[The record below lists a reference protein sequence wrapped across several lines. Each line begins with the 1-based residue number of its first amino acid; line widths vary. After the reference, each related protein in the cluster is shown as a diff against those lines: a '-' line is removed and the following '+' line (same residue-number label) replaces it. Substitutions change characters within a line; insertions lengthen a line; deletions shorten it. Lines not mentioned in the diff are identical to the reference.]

1 MYKEKDVS
9 LQPCKLNN
17 MNTNRTSKAFIVRAA
32 ITLLVMLLTSAT
44 AWAADGVKYI
54 DGNGEHEYE
63 TTATIAENAITDLGN
78 GWYVMSG
85 TINLSKLEY
94 TNTVNLIL
102 ADDANVTITGTDGIT
117 VTGNL
122 TIYGQSQGTGSL
134 TITANETGSTS
145 TNGDGINAENGE
157 ITINGG
163 ILTITA
169 TRYGITTYDENS
181 GSNCDITI
189 NGGRVTVTAT
199 EGNGI
204 YATGNITINGGTV
217 TASASN
223 EGTFGMAATG
233 NITLGCTKDTDYIF
247 ASSYN
252 KDISINSGLS
262 PLIVY
267 IDNPDDDSQVPTA
280 YNNQVTITSS
290 VINNKIIAP
299 DLFGISKGKTG
310 TIENPYTISTA
321 GGLKLL
327 ATYVNSG
334 TVFDYYDEYSY
345 TYDVYTNKYFKII
358 DDIIFDTTIENNFTP
373 IGDEFHIFQGTFDG
387 GGHIIRGINIY
398 TDKRYVGL
406 FGHLGNENT
415 AMITNVTLANASII
429 GNNILY
435 TGGIV
440 GHNNGG
446 SISNCLVAN
455 SIINGNSYT
464 GAIAGLN
471 EGTLYHNYYGN
482 STVNDKNSNVG
493 CGIGSNSSSDVTTN
507 DGAVKG
513 TFLSDSKDVPSPLNG
528 KVFFYREFK
537 GGSASTICLPFAYN
551 PKNSDGSF
559 YTFNHVEKKDGKWEA
574 IMDNVSGN
582 LAANT
587 PYIFVP
593 DENRSIVPILFHG
606 DAEEPSNPSTTSG
619 YWTFKGTYEEKKW
632 DSEPT
637 GIYGFSAQAVA
648 DDNISQGQFVK
659 VGAYVKIRPLRA
671 YLEYTGSTFPNTRS
685 SLPEEGL
692 PDRIIVRLVGGGTSI
707 GQLDMKTGQVNL
719 DSGWYNLDGIRL
731 SGKPTKHG
739 IYVHHGKKVVIS
751 TMNNE

>member
-1 MYKEKDVS
+1 
-9 LQPCKLNN
+9 

-32 ITLLVMLLTSAT
+32 ITLFVMLLTSAT
-44 AWAADGVKYI
+44 AWADENNPTII
-54 DGNGEHEYE
+54 DGTEYNYE
-63 TTATIAENAITDLGN
+63 S
-78 GWYVMSG
+78 GWYKMSG
-85 TINLSKLEY
+85 QLSLSQPL
-94 TNTVNLIL
+94 TFTGDVNLIL
-102 ADDANVTITGTDGIT
+102 ADDANVTMTGADGIT
-117 VTGNL
+117 VNGNL
-122 TIYGQSQGTGSL
+122 NIYGQSKGTGSL
-134 TITANETGSTS
+134 TIDTS
-145 TNGDGINAENGE
+145 GDGDNTGDGIYVKNGE
-157 ITINGG
+157 IIINGG
-163 ILTITA
+163 ILTINA
-169 TRYGITTYDENS
+169 DRYGITTNDN
-181 GSNCDITI
+181 NITI

-482 STVNDKNSNVG
+482 STVNDEKKDVG
-493 CGIGSNSSSDVTTN
+493 CGISSTTSEDVLAN
-507 DGAVKG
+507 EGAVSA
-513 TFLSDSKDVPSPLNG
+513 TFLSEEVPVPDDLKG
-528 KVFFYREFK
+528 EVRFYREFT
-537 GGSASTICLPFAYN
+537 GGSASTICLPFAYTPN
-551 PKNSDGSF
+551 GSEGKF
-559 YTFNHVEKKDGKWEA
+559 YTFKSVEYSEGQYIATMEEA
-574 IMDNVSGN
+574 NKATSP
-582 LAANT
+582 LSANT
-587 PYIFVP
+587 PYLFVP
-593 DENRSIVPILFHG
+593 DENRNIVPILFHG
-606 DAEEPSNPSTTSG
+606 DAVNSSNPSTMSG
-619 YWTFKGTYEEKKW
+619 NWTFKGTYEEKKW
-632 DSEPT
+632 DIEPT

-648 DDNISQGQFVK
+648 DESISQGQFVK

>member
-262 PLIVY
+262 PLIVC

-648 DDNISQGQFVK
+648 DDNISQKLNPCSV
-659 VGAYVKIRPLRA
+659 
-671 YLEYTGSTFPNTRS
+671 
-685 SLPEEGL
+685 SLHL
-692 PDRIIVRLVGGGTSI
+692 
-707 GQLDMKTGQVNL
+707 KACVNML
-719 DSGWYNLDGIRL
+719 DSSYEFKNSNTLFLLFFSWYFF
-731 SGKPTKHG
+731 
-739 IYVHHGKKVVIS
+739 VIS
-751 TMNNE
+751 KKEWNIPASFKNLKKYFFCFLVIFFPLVF

>member
-1 MYKEKDVS
+1 MPKIVAKKCLSKEKDVS
-9 LQPCKLNN
+9 LHPCKLNN
-17 MNTNRTSKAFIVRAA
+17 MNTKRTSKAFIVRAA
-32 ITLLVMLLTSAT
+32 ITLLLLLLTSTT
-44 AWAADGVKYI
+44 AWADENNPTII
-54 DGNGEHEYE
+54 DGTEYNYE
-63 TTATIAENAITDLGN
+63 S
-78 GWYVMSG
+78 GWYKMSG
-85 TINLSKLEY
+85 QLSLSQPL
-94 TNTVNLIL
+94 TFTGDVNLIL
-102 ADDANVTITGTDGIT
+102 ADDANVTMTGADGIT
-117 VTGNL
+117 VNGNL
-122 TIYGQSQGTGSL
+122 TIYGQSKGTGSL
-134 TITANETGSTS
+134 TIN
-145 TNGDGINAENGE
+145 TNGDGVDTGDGIYVEDGE

-163 ILTITA
+163 ILTINA
-169 TRYGITTYDENS
+169 DRYGITTNDN
-181 GSNCDITI
+181 NITI

-199 EGNGI
+199 GENGI

-299 DLFGISKGKTG
+299 DLFGISKGNTG
-310 TIENPYTISTA
+310 TSDNPYTISTA
-321 GGLKLL
+321 GGLQLL
-327 ATYVNSG
+327 AAYVNSG
-334 TVFDYYDEYSY
+334 TIFDYYDEED
-345 TYDVYTNKYFKII
+345 THAYDVYTGKYFMIT

-373 IGDEFHIFQGTFDG
+373 IGDQFHIFQGTFNG

-406 FGHLGNENT
+406 FGHLGKENT

-471 EGTLYHNYYGN
+471 SGNLDHNYYGN
-482 STVNDKNSNVG
+482 STINGAKNKVG
-493 CGIGSNSSSDVTTN
+493 CGKTSYSSDDVPTN
-507 DGAVKG
+507 DGAVSA
-513 TFLSDSKDVPSPLNG
+513 TFLSESEDVPSPLNG

-551 PKNSDGSF
+551 PKNSDGLF

-593 DENRSIVPILFHG
+593 DENRNIVPILFHG
-606 DAEEPSNPSTTSG
+606 DAAYASNHLTKSE
-619 YWTFKGTYEEKKW
+619 YWTFKGTYEEKTW
-632 DSEPT
+632 NNEPT

-648 DDNISQGQFVK
+648 DESISQGQFVK

-671 YLEYTGSTFPNTRS
+671 YLEYTGSNFPNTRS
-685 SLPEEGL
+685 SLPDEGL

-707 GQLDMKTGQVNL
+707 DQLDMKTGQVNF
-719 DSGWYNLDGIRL
+719 DSGWYNLNGIRL
-731 SGKPTKHG
+731 SEKPTKHG

>member
-1 MYKEKDVS
+1 
-9 LQPCKLNN
+9 

-32 ITLLVMLLTSAT
+32 ITLLVMLFTSAT
-44 AWAADGVKYI
+44 AWSESVKYI
-54 DGNGEHEYE
+54 DADGQEKTQDGVTIINNNTQITLG
-63 TTATIAENAITDLGN
+63 TTNKTT
-78 GWYVMSG
+78 WYVMTG
-85 TINLSKLEY
+85 EINYES
-94 TNTVNLIL
+94 TVSLMGDVHIIL
-102 ADDANVTITGTDGIT
+102 ADGAQIEINAYNGVSSDDYNGIYAI
-117 VTGNL
+117 GSL
-122 TIYGQSQGTGSL
+122 TIYGQEAGTGTL
-134 TITANETGSTS
+134 TINSDKITKPGN
-145 TNGDGINAENGE
+145 GINAKG
-157 ITINGG
+157 
-163 ILTITA
+163 
-169 TRYGITTYDENS
+169 
-181 GSNCDITI
+181 
-189 NGGRVTVTAT
+189 
-199 EGNGI
+199 
-204 YATGNITINGGTV
+204 GNITINGGTLNINANQYGICTSKGESSSNCDITITGGRITV
-217 TASASN
+217 TATDGIDAD
-223 EGTFGMAATG
+223 G
-233 NITLGCTKDTDYIF
+233 NITLGYTKDTDYIF
-247 ASSYN
+247 ASSYSN
-252 KDISINSGLS
+252 TISIANGQTLIDGVNTYSGLIS
-262 PLIVY
+262 DPSVL
-267 IDNPDDDSQVPTA
+267 
-280 YNNQVTITSS
+280 SS
-290 VINNKIIAP
+290 KILAP
-299 DLFGISKGKTG
+299 DLFGISNGKTG
-310 TIENPYTISTA
+310 SSDNPYTISTA
-321 GGLKLL
+321 GGLQLL

-334 TVFDYYDEYSY
+334 TFFDYYDEDSY
-345 TYDVYTNKYFKII
+345 AYDVYTGKYFMIT

-406 FGHLGNENT
+406 FGHLGNDNT

-471 EGTLYHNYYGN
+471 SGNLDHNYYGN
-482 STVNDKNSNVG
+482 STINDEKKDVG
-493 CGIGSNSSSDVTTN
+493 CGISSTTSEDVLAN
-507 DGAVKG
+507 EGAVSA
-513 TFLSDSKDVPSPLNG
+513 TFLSEEVPVPDDLKG
-528 KVFFYREFK
+528 EVRFYREFT
-537 GGSASTICLPFAYN
+537 GGSASTICLPFTYTPN
-551 PKNSDGSF
+551 GSEGKF
-559 YTFNHVEKKDGKWEA
+559 YTFKSVEYSEGQYIATMEEA
-574 IMDNVSGN
+574 NKATSP
-582 LAANT
+582 LSANT
-587 PYIFVP
+587 PYLFMPAGTGTKPV
-593 DENRSIVPILFHG
+593 LFHG
-606 DAEEPSNPSTTSG
+606 DAAYASNPSTTSG

-632 DSEPT
+632 DIEPT

-648 DDNISQGQFVK
+648 DESISQGQFVK

-671 YLEYTGSTFPNTRS
+671 YLEYTGSNFPNTRS

>member
-1 MYKEKDVS
+1 
-9 LQPCKLNN
+9 

-32 ITLLVMLLTSAT
+32 ITLLLLLLTSAT
-44 AWAADGVKYI
+44 VWAADGVKYI

-117 VTGNL
+117 VNGSL

-134 TITANETGSTS
+134 TITANKTGSTS

-199 EGNGI
+199 GENGI

-299 DLFGISKGKTG
+299 DLFGISKGNTG
-310 TIENPYTISTA
+310 TSDNPYTISTA
-321 GGLKLL
+321 GGLQLL

-334 TVFDYYDEYSY
+334 TIFDYYDEED
-345 TYDVYTNKYFKII
+345 THAYDVYTGKYFMIT

-373 IGDEFHIFQGTFDG
+373 IGDQFHIFQGTFNG

-471 EGTLYHNYYGN
+471 SGNLDHNYYGN
-482 STVNDKNSNVG
+482 STINDEKKDVG
-493 CGIGSNSSSDVTTN
+493 CGISSTTSEDVLAN
-507 DGAVKG
+507 EGAVSA
-513 TFLSDSKDVPSPLNG
+513 TFLSEEVPVPDDLKG
-528 KVFFYREFK
+528 EVRFYREFT
-537 GGSASTICLPFAYN
+537 GGSASTICLPFTYTPN
-551 PKNSDGSF
+551 GSEGKF
-559 YTFNHVEKKDGKWEA
+559 YTFKSVEYSEGQYIATMEEA
-574 IMDNVSGN
+574 NKATSP
-582 LAANT
+582 LSANT
-587 PYIFVP
+587 PYLFMPAGTGTKPV
-593 DENRSIVPILFHG
+593 LFHG
-606 DAEEPSNPSTTSG
+606 DAAYASNPSTMSG
-619 YWTFKGTYEEKKW
+619 NWTFKGTYEEKKW
-632 DSEPT
+632 DIEPT

-648 DDNISQGQFVK
+648 DESISQGQFVK

>member
-1 MYKEKDVS
+1 
-9 LQPCKLNN
+9 

-32 ITLLVMLLTSAT
+32 MTLLVMLLTSAT
-44 AWAADGVKYI
+44 AWSESVKYI
-54 DGNGEHEYE
+54 DADGQEKTQDGVTIINNNTQITLG
-63 TTATIAENAITDLGN
+63 TTNKTT
-78 GWYVMSG
+78 WYVMTG
-85 TINLSKLEY
+85 EINYES
-94 TNTVNLIL
+94 TVSLMGDVHIIL
-102 ADDANVTITGTDGIT
+102 ADGAQIEINAYNGVSSDDYNGIYAI
-117 VTGNL
+117 GSL
-122 TIYGQSQGTGSL
+122 TIYGQEAGTGTL
-134 TITANETGSTS
+134 TINSDKITKPGN
-145 TNGDGINAENGE
+145 GINAKG
-157 ITINGG
+157 
-163 ILTITA
+163 
-169 TRYGITTYDENS
+169 
-181 GSNCDITI
+181 
-189 NGGRVTVTAT
+189 
-199 EGNGI
+199 
-204 YATGNITINGGTV
+204 GNITINGGTLNINANQYGICTSKGESSSNCDITITGGRITV
-217 TASASN
+217 TATDGIDAD
-223 EGTFGMAATG
+223 G
-233 NITLGCTKDTDYIF
+233 NITLGYTKDTDYIF
-247 ASSYN
+247 ASSYSN
-252 KDISINSGLS
+252 TISIANGQTLIDGVNTYSGLIS
-262 PLIVY
+262 DPSVL
-267 IDNPDDDSQVPTA
+267 
-280 YNNQVTITSS
+280 SS
-290 VINNKIIAP
+290 KILAP
-299 DLFGISKGKTG
+299 DLFGISNGKTG
-310 TIENPYTISTA
+310 SSDNPYTISTA
-321 GGLKLL
+321 GGLQLL

-334 TVFDYYDEYSY
+334 TFFDYYDEDSY
-345 TYDVYTNKYFKII
+345 AYDVYTGKYFMIT

-406 FGHLGNENT
+406 FGHLGNDNT

-471 EGTLYHNYYGN
+471 SGNLDHNYYGN
-482 STVNDKNSNVG
+482 STINDEKKDVG
-493 CGIGSNSSSDVTTN
+493 CGISSTTSEDVLAN
-507 DGAVKG
+507 EGAVSA
-513 TFLSDSKDVPSPLNG
+513 TFLSEEVPVPDDLKG
-528 KVFFYREFK
+528 EVRFYREFT
-537 GGSASTICLPFAYN
+537 GGSASTICLPFTYTPN
-551 PKNSDGSF
+551 GSEGKF
-559 YTFNHVEKKDGKWEA
+559 YTFKSVEYSEGQYIATMEEA
-574 IMDNVSGN
+574 NKATSP
-582 LAANT
+582 LSANT
-587 PYIFVP
+587 PYLFMPAGTGTKPV
-593 DENRSIVPILFHG
+593 LFHG
-606 DAEEPSNPSTTSG
+606 DAAYASNPSTTSG

-632 DSEPT
+632 DIEPT

-648 DDNISQGQFVK
+648 DESISQGQFVK

-671 YLEYTGSTFPNTRS
+671 YLEYTGSNFPNTRS